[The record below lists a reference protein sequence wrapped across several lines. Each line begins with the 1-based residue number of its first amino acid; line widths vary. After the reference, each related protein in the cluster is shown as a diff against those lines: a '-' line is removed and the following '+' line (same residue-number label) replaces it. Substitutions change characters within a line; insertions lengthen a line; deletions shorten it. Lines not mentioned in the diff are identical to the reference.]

1 MKQFEQEKLA
11 VAIKYVERIADG
23 CNPVNNVPL
32 ENDDIFYNPN
42 IIRCMYFIKDV
53 LEEVRNNGGIIGGKS
68 GKEPSLPFPIE
79 ILDRFSYAEDKSI
92 THVLNQI
99 YEPIVNMNVKKV
111 SVTKITAALKEEGYL
126 LDEPNIETGKTRKVP
141 SAKGQELGIYMVER
155 EYNGRMYESV
165 TYNQNAQRYVVELI
179 RKLADESKNI
189 YLNAKNRNEIYTCL

>member
-32 ENDDIFYNPN
+32 ENGDILNNPN

-53 LEEVRNNGGIIGGKS
+53 LEEVQRNGGMVGGKV
-68 GKEPSLPFPIE
+68 GKEPALPFPIE
-79 ILDRFSYAEDKSI
+79 VLNGFTYVEDKSI

-99 YEPIVNMNVKKV
+99 YEPIADMNVKKV
-111 SVTKITAALKEEGYL
+111 SVTKVTAALKEEGYL
-126 LDEPNIETGKTRKVP
+126 LDEPNPETGKTRKVP
-141 SAKGQELGIYMVER
+141 SAKGQELGIYTIKR

-179 RKLADESKNI
+179 EKLAE
-189 YLNAKNRNEIYTCL
+189 E